1 MSELPLTI
9 KRSIRRYEPIQTDG
23 LTLYPVLVKEYE
35 LFLMA
40 RPALEVMQQSLPVAL
55 IRVPLLSALYQM
67 DYEAALERKTPT
79 GLFSMSLLM
88 LALSLRLGEGEE
100 PAERL
105 GRFRVI
111 VDREKPERLLRIL
124 FTDESGEEK
133 DITPVRYQTLR
144 QIIAA
149 QNGVT
154 LESDLANP
162 DIVKARKN
170 LSSANAVPLNATVD
184 DMIAGV
190 SALSG
195 TEEAEIE
202 EWPILKL
209 DTRMTA
215 YRRLIDY
222 IICGIGEVNGTTW
235 KGGNPTPH
243 PFFARA
249 DNGAGLFS
257 VIGEKSDEKAE
268 APAAAKELLVRSKKL

>member
-55 IRVPLLSALYQM
+55 MRVPLLSALYQM

-133 DITPVRYQTLR
+133 EITPVRYQTLR
-144 QIIAA
+144 QIVAA

-243 PFFARA
+243 PFFARV

-268 APAAAKELLVRSKKL
+268 APAAAKDLLIRSKKL